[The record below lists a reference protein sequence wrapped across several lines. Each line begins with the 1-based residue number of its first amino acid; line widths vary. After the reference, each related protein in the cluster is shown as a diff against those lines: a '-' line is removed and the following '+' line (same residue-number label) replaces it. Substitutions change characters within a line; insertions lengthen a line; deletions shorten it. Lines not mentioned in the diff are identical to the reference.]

1 MEKVSFRDKQLYVGI
16 DVHKKQWSV
25 SIFSDIHHKTF
36 SQPPNPES
44 LKAYLDKH
52 FPDAK
57 VECAYEASKFGFWIY
72 RQLQTFGYKCMV
84 VNPGDIPTSNKDSTE
99 KTDPVDSRKIARALR
114 GGLLKGIHVPGEQTE
129 GYRQLFRYRKKLW
142 ADLVRIK
149 NRIKDKLLFSGVI
162 IPEKFDQPFWSHAFL
177 NWLKT
182 VEFPAT
188 ATRQVTDMLLQ
199 QYGYIYDHF
208 KVVSI
213 GVRQIQKL
221 PPFKQDAK
229 LLRSIPGIGPLTT
242 VQLLTEIDGIER
254 FSSFK
259 KFNSYVGLK
268 PRSYSSGEHDWKGRL
283 TYRSHSALRS
293 ALIEC
298 AWTSVQQDPAMMSC
312 YEQLR
317 KRLTAKRAI
326 VKIARKLLS
335 RIYHVLKTKEAYV
348 TGVVA

>member
-44 LKAYLDKH
+44 LKVYMDKN

-57 VECAYEASKFGFWIY
+57 VKCAYEASKFGFWIY
-72 RQLQTFGYKCMV
+72 RQLQSFGYECLV

-99 KTDPVDSRKIARALR
+99 KTDPVDSRKIAKTLR
-114 GGLLKGIHVPGEQTE
+114 GGLLRGIHVPGEQTE

-142 ADLVRIK
+142 ADLVRVK
-149 NRIKDKLLFSGVI
+149 NRIKDKLLFSGVA
-162 IPEKFDQPFWSHAFL
+162 IPEKFDNPFWSHAFL

-182 VEFPAT
+182 VEFPA
-188 ATRQVTDMLLQ
+188 AGTRQVTDMLLQ
-199 QYGYIYDHF
+199 QYDYIYSHF
-208 KVVSI
+208 KAVSI
-213 GVRQIQKL
+213 EVRKIQRL
-221 PPFKQDAK
+221 PKFKQDAK
-229 LLRSIPGIGPLTT
+229 LLRKIPGIGPLTT
-242 VQLLTEIDGIER
+242 VQLLTEIEDIGR
-254 FSSFK
+254 FQNFK

-268 PRSYSSGEHDWKGRL
+268 PRSHSSGEHDWQGRL

-298 AWTSVQQDPAMMSC
+298 AWTCVQQDPAMMNC